1 MVIARNK
8 LIRSGMVGSYHV
20 INRTIR
26 RAFLSGFDA
35 YTGKDFS
42 YRKLWIENRFK
53 FLSEC
58 FSIDVCGFS
67 VMSNHYHLILRIRPD
82 IVESW
87 SPEKVARNWWQLFPK
102 RRDSHGHPEQPKD
115 VDLEQ
120 ILFDPKT
127 GHPTGRLGLLR
138 SRLMSISWFMRCLN
152 EFIAK
157 KANREDECTGR
168 FWEGRFKSTELL
180 DQAAMLACL
189 AYVDLNPIHA
199 GIASTPE
206 ASDFTSAQKRIQNKL
221 SQARLADLRE
231 QYQQKLEQKT
241 QTRELEN
248 AMAELKQ
255 TIDATNWLS
264 PMARLPLD
272 QPVQGIT
279 SFLNMELEEYLE
291 LLDWTGRQHRLDK
304 KGQIPDEL
312 ETILRRLE
320 IDTESWLKTVKSF
333 DSWFHHVAGTV
344 KAIREA
350 ALVAGSKWF
359 AGIKGAKTA
368 FT

>member
-1 MVIARNK
+1 VI
-8 LIRSGMVGSYHV
+8 
-20 INRTIR
+20 
-26 RAFLSGFDA
+26 
-35 YTGKDFS
+35 
-42 YRKLWIENRFK
+42 
-53 FLSEC
+53 
-58 FSIDVCGFS
+58 
-67 VMSNHYHLILRIRPD
+67 
-82 IVESW
+82 
-87 SPEKVARNWWQLFPK
+87 
-102 RRDSHGHPEQPKD
+102 
-115 VDLEQ
+115 
-120 ILFDPKT
+120 
-127 GHPTGRLGLLR
+127 
-138 SRLMSISWFMRCLN
+138 
-152 EFIAK
+152 
-157 KANREDECTGR
+157 
-168 FWEGRFKSTELL
+168 
-180 DQAAMLACL
+180 LACL
-189 AYVDLNPIHA
+189 AYVDLKFIHA

-206 ASDFTSAQKRIQNKL
+206 ASDFTSAQKRIQNRL

-231 QYQQKLEQKT
+231 QYQQKLEQKA

-255 TIDATNWLS
+255 TIDATSWLS

-312 ETILRRLE
+312 ETILKRLE

-350 ALVAGSKWF
+350 ALVAGNKWF
-359 AGIKGAKTA
+359 AGIMGAKTA